1 MRLTA
6 NFSLEELTKSQ
17 VALRNG
23 LPNDPSPDQIANLQ
37 RLCSEILQPLRD
49 MVGPIVVNSGFRSP
63 AVNTV
68 TGSCKTSAHL
78 RGEAADIEA
87 IEMDNRELA
96 RHIKDNYRFDQVILE
111 FHDEKDPRSGWVH
124 VALAATGNRNQVLRA
139 FRGADGKTKYED
151 YGGAI

>member
-1 MRLTA
+1 MRLTD

-23 LPNDPSPDQIANLQ
+23 LLNVPSTEQVANLQ

-49 MVGPIVVNSGFRSP
+49 YVGPIVVNSGFRSP
-63 AVNTV
+63 EVNV
-68 TGSCKTSAHL
+68 ATGGSKTSDHCK
-78 RGEAADIEA
+78 GEAADIEA

-96 RHIKDNYRFDQVILE
+96 KYIKENFKFDQLILE

-124 VALAATGNRNQVLRA
+124 VSLAATGNRNQVLRA
-139 FRGADGKTKYED
+139 FRGPDGKTKYEE
-151 YGGAI
+151 YGSAI